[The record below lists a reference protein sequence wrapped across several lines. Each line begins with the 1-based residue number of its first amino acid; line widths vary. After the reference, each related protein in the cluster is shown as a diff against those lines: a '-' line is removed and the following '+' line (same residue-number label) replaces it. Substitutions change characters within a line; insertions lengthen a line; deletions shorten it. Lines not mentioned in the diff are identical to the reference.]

1 MKKQKILVVDDE
13 KDLALGLTKLL
24 CGLGYDANCVF
35 DGQAAIKELKN
46 NPPHLMIL
54 DLRMPKMDGLEVLEE
69 LKELGKRVKVLI
81 LTAYGNI
88 DTAVQSVKMGVAHY
102 LQKPFKHHELIALV
116 QKEIG
121 LPESDDEE
129 KNLYKEIGE
138 KLKKAR
144 TQKNLTLKMLGEQAG
159 LSVSLLS
166 QIEHAKISPSL
177 ATLFKLS
184 KTLKIPLKSMF

>member
-13 KDLALGLTKLL
+13 KDLAMGLTKLL
-24 CGLGYDANCVF
+24 CGLGYDATCVF
-35 DGQAAIKELKN
+35 DGQAAVKELKT
-46 NPPHLMIL
+46 NPPQLMIL
-54 DLRMPKMDGLEVLEE
+54 DLRMPKMDGIEVLEE
-69 LKELGKRVKVLI
+69 LKDLNKRVKVLI

-121 LPESDDEE
+121 VPQTEDEE

-138 KLKKAR
+138 RLKKAR
-144 TQKNLTLKMLGEQAG
+144 AQKDMTLKQLGDQAG

-166 QIEHAKISPSL
+166 QIEHGKISPSL
-177 ATLFKLS
+177 STLFKLS